1 MLNDINSR
9 RDIELLVD
17 AFYKVVLVDDFIGVF
32 FTEVIKLEWE
42 KHIPIMYNFW
52 EMALLDN
59 MVYKGNPMLKHIAID
74 KISKLEPAHFDRWIK
89 LFSETVDKMYQGPK
103 ADLAKQ
109 KANTMKTLMLHKID
123 QSRDGYFIQ

>member
-17 AFYKVVLVDDFIGVF
+17 AFYKVVLVDDFIGIF

-89 LFSETVDKMYQGPK
+89 LFSGTVDKMYQGPK
-103 ADLAKQ
+103 AELAKQ